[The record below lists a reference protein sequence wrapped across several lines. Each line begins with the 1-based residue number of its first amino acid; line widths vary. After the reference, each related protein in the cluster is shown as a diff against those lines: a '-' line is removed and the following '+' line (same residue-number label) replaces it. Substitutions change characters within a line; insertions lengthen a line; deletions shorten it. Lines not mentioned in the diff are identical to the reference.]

1 MSYQILIFHLILVV
15 FSTGCASGQNP
26 YFNNK
31 NTLGLL
37 GGEGVRQG
45 DIYSVKTAKE
55 LQKLL
60 QLVVVHGWV
69 YLLEV
74 VLVSILIRKI
84 KIVNNSQVGAN
95 SIKNL

>member
-1 MSYQILIFHLILVV
+1 MSYQILIFHLILMLV
-15 FSTGCASGQNP
+15 FTGCASGQNP

-60 QLVVVHGWV
+60 QLVVVHCWV

-84 KIVNNSQVGAN
+84 RTDRS
-95 SIKNL
+95 S